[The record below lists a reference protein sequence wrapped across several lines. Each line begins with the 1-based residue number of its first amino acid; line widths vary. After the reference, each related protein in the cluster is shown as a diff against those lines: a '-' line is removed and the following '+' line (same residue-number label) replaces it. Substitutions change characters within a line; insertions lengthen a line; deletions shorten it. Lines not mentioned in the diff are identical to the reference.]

1 MHYIDKMVAWFRE
14 SFPFFF
20 LIFFNFWSHDMKT
33 YVSTYAK
40 YNNGSLKGSWVDL
53 TEFSDYSE
61 FLEYCKNLHSDEH
74 QPELMFQD
82 FEGPKG
88 LYSESDLSEVYDYL
102 DALDRSGI
110 DAEAFEAGY
119 ELDIPLESI
128 ADAYYGQYNNHEEFA
143 YEYAAGLIP
152 EHVWPLNCI
161 DWHQAARELMCD
173 FIEEN
178 GHYFYSH
185 Y

>member
-1 MHYIDKMVAWFRE
+1 
-14 SFPFFF
+14 
-20 LIFFNFWSHDMKT
+20 MKT

-40 YNNGSLKGSWVDL
+40 YNNGSLKGSWVDMNDF
-53 TEFSDYSE
+53 TDYDT
-61 FLEYCKNLHSDEH
+61 FIDYCLGLHSDEFD
-74 QPELMFQD
+74 PELMFQD

-88 LYSESDLSEVYDYL
+88 LYSESDLSEVYEYL
-102 DALDRSGI
+102 YYLNESGM
-110 DAEAFEAGY
+110 DAEAFQAGY
-119 ELDIPLESI
+119 ELDIALKSI
-128 ADAYYGQYNNHEEFA
+128 ADAYYGQYNNHEDFA
-143 YEYAAGLIP
+143 YEYADQLGLIP
-152 EHVWPLNCI
+152 DNVWPRNCI

>member
-1 MHYIDKMVAWFRE
+1 
-14 SFPFFF
+14 
-20 LIFFNFWSHDMKT
+20 MKA

-40 YNNGSLKGSWVDL
+40 YNNGSLAGQWVDL
-53 TEFSDYSE
+53 TDFTDYE
-61 FLEYCKNLHSDEH
+61 TFIEYCLELHSDESN
-74 QPELMFQD
+74 PELMFQD
-82 FEGPKG
+82 LEGPKG

-110 DAEAFEAGY
+110 DADAFQAGY
-119 ELDIPLESI
+119 SLSIPLDSI
-128 ADAYYGQYNNHEEFA
+128 ADAYYGQYRNDSDFA
-143 YEYAAGLIP
+143 YEYADQLGLIP
-152 EHVWPLNCI
+152 DNVWPRNCI